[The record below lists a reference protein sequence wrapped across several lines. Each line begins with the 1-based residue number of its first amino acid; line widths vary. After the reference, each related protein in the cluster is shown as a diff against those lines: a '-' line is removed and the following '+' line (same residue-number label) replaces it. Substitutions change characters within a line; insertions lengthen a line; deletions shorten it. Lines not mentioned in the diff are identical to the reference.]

1 VSKVAG
7 ESVPGDMFYNRIL
20 LLCLCRHRP
29 PGDPAFSLL
38 AKFPSDVD
46 ACAPPQAAVYLARSN
61 RVPARR
67 LLPRTL
73 LSPARRLARTT
84 ISLGPEAGIIFGLR
98 ALR

>member
-1 VSKVAG
+1 MA
-7 ESVPGDMFYNRIL
+7 Y
-20 LLCLCRHRP
+20 
-29 PGDPAFSLL
+29 A
-38 AKFPSDVD
+38 
-46 ACAPPQAAVYLARSN
+46 QAAVYLARSN

-98 ALR
+98 ALRCDHSQMIDNCDSRMHCYGPHRNGGH

>member
-1 VSKVAG
+1 MLS
-7 ESVPGDMFYNRIL
+7 SPQSL
-20 LLCLCRHRP
+20 RHLRFLGLP
-29 PGDPAFSLL
+29 DAHTYWCMCPFS
-38 AKFPSDVD
+38 
-46 ACAPPQAAVYLARSN
+46 QAAVYLARSN